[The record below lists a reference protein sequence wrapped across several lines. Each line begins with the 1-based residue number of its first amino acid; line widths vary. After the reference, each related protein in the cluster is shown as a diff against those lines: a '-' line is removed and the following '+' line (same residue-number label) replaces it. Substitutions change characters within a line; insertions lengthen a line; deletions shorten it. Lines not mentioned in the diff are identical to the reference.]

1 MSRVTLV
8 VHNLRSAHNVG
19 SILRTADGAGVE
31 RVYCVGTTPTP
42 VDRFGRKRQDIAKV
56 ALGAETS
63 VSWEYRAELV
73 PLLGELKTEG
83 YRLVALEQDERAV
96 DYGSLALEARM
107 ALIVGPEV
115 GGLDK
120 DVLDLVDV
128 VVEIPMHGS
137 KESLN
142 VSVAAGIAL
151 FALRT
156 S

>member
-1 MSRVTLV
+1 M
-8 VHNLRSAHNVG
+8 
-19 SILRTADGAGVE
+19 
-31 RVYCVGTTPTP
+31 
-42 VDRFGRKRQDIAKV
+42 

>member
-1 MSRVTLV
+1 VSRVTLV